1 METTEEGKKPLTVRI
16 DVRASVED
24 KAKIA
29 ANAKAAGLST
39 SDFLRSLGVG
49 TVIKAPK
56 PPEERRALAGI
67 ANNLNQVARR
77 VHAGQA
83 ESEWLPML
91 QLMLTRL
98 DEYFL

>member
-1 METTEEGKKPLTVRI
+1 MQEDDKKPLDKRI
-16 DVRASVED
+16 DVRVSEND
-24 KAKIA
+24 KRQIA

-39 SDFLRSLGVG
+39 SDFLRVLGLG
-49 TVIKAPK
+49 IEIKPPK
-56 PPEERRALAGI
+56 PLDERKALVGI

-77 VHAGQA
+77 VNAGHA

-98 DEYFL
+98 DDYFL

>member
-16 DVRASVED
+16 DVRASVAD

-39 SDFLRSLGVG
+39 SDFLRGLGLG
-49 TVIKAPK
+49 AVIKEPK
-56 PPEERRALAGI
+56 PPDERRALAGI

-77 VHAGQA
+77 VNAGHA

-91 QLMLTRL
+91 QLMLKRL